1 MYKKHGYQE
10 VMTPQLNKSDLY
22 ETSGHWSHYKD
33 DMFVA
38 DMGEHEEF
46 GIKPMNCPNA
56 MTIFKAKTRSYND
69 LPLRYA
75 DTSLLH
81 RYELSGTLNGLFRT
95 RQFRQDDAHI
105 FITTDQIKDE
115 FQRIMTMIEEM
126 YQPFGLEYR
135 LRFGTRP
142 EKFMGEGKDWDE
154 AEEKLE
160 TVLKESGKEYI
171 KAEGEGAFYGPKV
184 DILMK
189 DVLGREWQTGTIQ
202 LDFQQPKNFGL
213 KYADSDGT
221 EKMPVVFHR
230 AIYGSLERFLGILI
244 EHYGGAFPAWLAPT
258 QVTVLPISDKVS
270 NYSEKIYTT
279 FLESGIRVALDHSNQ
294 TIGAKI
300 REATLQKVPYLC
312 IIGEKEE
319 SESNR
324 VEKVI
329 ISIRTRDGKDLGQIE
344 LSKFLE
350 NLQKEIEKKT

>member
-1 MYKKHGYQE
+1 
-10 VMTPQLNKSDLY
+10 
-22 ETSGHWSHYKD
+22 
-33 DMFVA
+33 MFVA
-38 DMGEHEEF
+38 DMGEHEKF

-115 FQRIMTMIEEM
+115 FQRIMIMIEEM
-126 YQPFGLEYR
+126 YLPFGLEYR

-160 TVLKESGKEYI
+160 SVLKDSGKDYI

-202 LDFQQPKNFGL
+202 LDFQQPKNFNL
-213 KYADSDGT
+213 KYSDSDGK

-230 AIYGSLERFLGILI
+230 AIYGSLERFLGVLI
-244 EHYGGAFPAWLAPT
+244 EHYSGAFPAWLAPT
-258 QVTVLPISDKVS
+258 QVAILPISDKVS
-270 NYSEKIYTT
+270 DYSKKIYSIL
-279 FLESGIRVALDHSNQ
+279 LESGIRVALDTSNQ

-312 IIGEKEE
+312 IIGEQEE

-324 VEKVI
+324 VEKEI
-329 ISIRTRDGKDLGQIE
+329 ISIRTRDGKDLGQLE

-350 NLQKEIEKKT
+350 SIKKEIEKKT